1 MWPMGMGFEG
11 KIETLILMYFF
22 LIKKLRHT
30 FIYTSPKDIL
40 YQLNGFKIK
49 HKMDLKKGMEID
61 DFSCK
66 IISKTIKTILAHF
79 KIIATN

>member
-1 MWPMGMGFEG
+1 MGMGFEG
-11 KIETLILMYFF
+11 KIETLVLMYFF
-22 LIKKLRHT
+22 LIKKIKTH
-30 FIYTSPKDIL
+30 IYISPKDIL

-66 IISKTIKTILAHF
+66 IISKNIKTILAHF